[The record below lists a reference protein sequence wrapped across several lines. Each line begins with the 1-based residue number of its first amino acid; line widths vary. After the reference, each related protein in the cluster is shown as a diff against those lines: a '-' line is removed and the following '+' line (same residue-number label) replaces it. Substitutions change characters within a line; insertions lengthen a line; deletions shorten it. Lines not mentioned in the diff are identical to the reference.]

1 MTSPSKLCTSEVVC
15 AVSLRPHNTMC
26 RQALDVGAESEGPAK
41 APAYN
46 ISAQEDVF
54 LYVWVKSGPQVSG
67 CGIRAQRSESMAN
80 ALRAQCL
87 RQCKTGERW
96 CMVMPSPC

>member
-1 MTSPSKLCTSEVVC
+1 MTSLSKLCTSEVVC
-15 AVSLRPHNTMC
+15 AVSLRPHKSMC

-46 ISAQEDVF
+46 TSAQEDVF

-67 CGIRAQRSESMAN
+67 CGIRAAREQHGKCCAPN
-80 ALRAQCL
+80 AF